1 MLDQKSYEFLERL
14 TQYQSIT
21 KPEMMMELNLTER
34 QFDYLLEK
42 ANSTLTM
49 MKLPTV
55 GMHNQVLVTDDK
67 VRAFMKKEASL
78 TAKGNDL
85 IVSEEDRPLMIYLY
99 TFIKQ
104 EMVSGYHYQL
114 LLNVSKN
121 TALTDVKKTKEL
133 CREWHV
139 QLEYQRMNGYIISG
153 TEMNQRRFAIYC
165 INTLLSKPLGKEILI
180 TTLRAWNQDHQVV
193 EVQKGIDRFLKGH
206 PIQLVRSR
214 KVEMMYHFIFIKA
227 RLENE
232 SLHFEEDEK
241 TLLEDQ
247 EIFSYAADLAN
258 LLFPQ
263 TAETEKYFVGI
274 QLLTCQEELNPQYH
288 APLRRLAE
296 KIIDEFEKNTLL
308 PIRHKAYLV
317 KSLFNHLVPTFF
329 RITFSIPLINPMTE
343 KIKEDYHE
351 LFQFVEKSLYPLE
364 IWTGKKIS
372 EAEIGYFTL
381 HFGGYLENHN
391 DGEAERVKALIVCS
405 NGVSSS
411 VMLRSQLSELF
422 PGIDFSS
429 VYTAEHIDQMS
440 PENYDLI
447 FSTVPVE
454 SEKPVYQVKPLLSI
468 VEKSH
473 LIQAVASAFPQL
485 DDRNLS
491 VEQIMQIVRRNAD
504 VKNEKKLISEL
515 VELLYAKNT
524 EKRWEK
530 PMLSELLTEENIHF
544 TNEELDWKTAIRK
557 AAEPLVETETVEPR
571 YVEAMISNVEEVG
584 AYIHIGKGI
593 AIPHARPDAGVNQVG
608 MSFLRT
614 REPVKLLDQEEH
626 SIDVFVCLAAVD
638 NEAHLKAL
646 AHLTKILGND
656 EALQMMKNAT
666 SAEEIIN
673 IIKEGEE

>member
-14 TQYQSIT
+14 TQYQQIT

-42 ANSTLTM
+42 ANSTLKM

-55 GMHNQVLVTDDK
+55 IMNNQVLVTDDK
-67 VRAFMKKEASL
+67 IRTFMKKEAAL

-104 EMVSGYHYQL
+104 EMISGYHYQL

-121 TALTDVKKTKEL
+121 TALTDVKKTKEM
-133 CREWHV
+133 CREWQV
-139 QLEYQRMNGYIISG
+139 QLEYQRMNGYVISG
-153 TEMNQRRFAIYC
+153 TEMDQRRFAIYC

-180 TTLRAWNQDHQVV
+180 TTLRAWHKDTELI
-193 EVQKGIDRFLKGH
+193 EVQKGIDTFLKGH

-214 KVEMMYHFIFIKA
+214 KVEMMYHFIFMKA
-227 RLENE
+227 RVEHE

-247 EIFSYAADLAN
+247 EIFSYATDLAH
-258 LLFPQ
+258 LLFEE
-263 TAETEKYFVGI
+263 TAETEKYFVAI

-288 APLRRLAE
+288 APLRRLSE

-391 DGEAERVKALIVCS
+391 DAEAERVRALIVCS

-411 VMLRSQLSELF
+411 IMLRSQLGELF
-422 PGIDFSS
+422 PGIDFSN
-429 VYTAEHIDQMS
+429 VYTTEHIDQMS
-440 PENYDLI
+440 PENYDVI

-454 SEKPVYQVKPLLSI
+454 SVKPVYQVKPLLSI

-485 DDRNLS
+485 NDRNLS

-515 VELLYAKNT
+515 VELLYANNT

-530 PMLSELLTEENIHF
+530 PMLSELLTEKNIHF
-544 TNEELDWKTAIRK
+544 TDEELDWKTAIRK
-557 AAEPLVETETVEPR
+557 AAEPLVESEAVEPR
-571 YVEAMISNVEEVG
+571 YVEAMIGNVEEVG

-608 MSFLRT
+608 MSFFRT
-614 REPVKLLDQEEH
+614 RKPVRLLDQEEH

-646 AHLTKILGND
+646 AQLTRILGDD
-656 EALQMMKNAT
+656 EALQTIKNAT

-673 IIKEGEE
+673 IIKKGEE